1 MPLTPQFELELLL
14 GGAVPEHLE
23 RAVAGRANPM
33 ILYIVTRADRA
44 GSQTHLLDL
53 ALSMR
58 DKFDVRV
65 AAGEEGFLSGDCRES
80 GIPFYLLPHLQR
92 TQTLIGELQAFWE
105 TRKLLQQ
112 LKPDLIHAH
121 TFKAGFIGR
130 MAGRSLG
137 IPSVYTLHAWLWGT
151 PEMSRFASILGRP
164 MERLAAN
171 WCERITTVSAAGA
184 QLVQQYKIAPPEK
197 VVTIHNGIPDCP
209 ERARTLPNAAPVI
222 IMVARFTPGKNH
234 GVLLRAFAN
243 LPRGPRLRLVG
254 DGETRA
260 EFEILAQSLGIQDR
274 VEFLGER
281 HDVPRLLA
289 DSDIFVLSS
298 VSEMFPI
305 SILEAMRAGLPV
317 VSSNVGGV
325 NEAII
330 DGQTGLLVPSGS
342 IEAMTRALTM
352 LTQDGDLR
360 VRLGRAGRQSFVDKF
375 LGAFMEDKF
384 RLVYTEV
391 LRGVAFAR
399 SPS

>member
-14 GGAVPEHLE
+14 GSAVPEHLE

-65 AAGEEGFLSGDCRES
+65 AAGEEGFLSGACRES

-164 MERLAAN
+164 MERLAAK

-234 GVLLRAFAN
+234 DVLLRAFAN

-325 NEAII
+325 SEAII

-342 IEAMTRALTM
+342 IEAMTKALTT

>member
-1 MPLTPQFELELLL
+1 MPMSPQLEHELLM
-14 GGAVPEHLE
+14 GRTAPGR
-23 RAVAGRANPM
+23 RAIPGRFNPM

-53 ALSMR
+53 AMSMR
-58 DKFDVRV
+58 DEFDVRV
-65 AAGEEGFLSGDCRES
+65 AAGEEGFLSQACSES
-80 GIPFYLLPHLQR
+80 GVPFYLLPHLQR
-92 TQTLIGELQAFWE
+92 TQTPAGEFLAFLE
-105 TRKLLQQ
+105 TRKLLKQ
-112 LKPDLIHAH
+112 LEPDLIHAH

-130 MAGRSLG
+130 LAGRSLG

-151 PEMSRFASILGRP
+151 GEMSRFASALGRP

-209 ERARTLPNAAPVI
+209 ERAKALPTAAPVI
-222 IMVARFTPGKNH
+222 IMVARFTRGKNH
-234 GVLLRAFAN
+234 DVLLKAVAN
-243 LPRGPRLRLVG
+243 LPQGPRLRLVG

-260 EFEILAQSLGIQDR
+260 EVELLAHALGIQDR
-274 VEFLGER
+274 VEFMGER
-281 HDVPRLLA
+281 SDVPRLLA
-289 DSDIFVLSS
+289 ESDIFVLSS

-325 NEAII
+325 SEAII
-330 DGQTGLLVPSGS
+330 DGLTGLLVPSGS
-342 IEAMTRALTM
+342 VEAMTVALAK
-352 LTQDGDLR
+352 LTQDVELR
-360 VRLGRAGRQSFVDKF
+360 ARLGRAGRQSFVEKF

-399 SPS
+399 SST

>member
-14 GGAVPEHLE
+14 GSAVPEHLE

-65 AAGEEGFLSGDCRES
+65 AAGEEGFLSGACRES

-164 MERLAAN
+164 MERLAAK

-325 NEAII
+325 SEAII

-342 IEAMTRALTM
+342 IEAMTKALTT

-360 VRLGRAGRQSFVDKF
+360 VRLGRAGRQSFVEKF

-399 SPS
+399 SST